1 MRTCSPLGRKGKIN
15 CEQKF
20 HINSTRHSEKVFV
33 IFLPRLHLPISSIS
47 ISWDYMGQVLNP
59 TLPPQC
65 SSYLTTPLCHIYGIN
80 QAKEIYLQLFKN
92 NLRIIT
98 YQKEEPPS
106 LPLGFQCLCSVRT
119 LITSLRA
126 FTASAVSGSLLS
138 ATDC

>member
-1 MRTCSPLGRKGKIN
+1 MEGRGRLIVNKSSTQIVRVTRKKCSSSFSLG
-15 CEQKF
+15 
-20 HINSTRHSEKVFV
+20 
-33 IFLPRLHLPISSIS
+33 LHLPISSIS

-119 LITSLRA
+119 LFTSLRA

-138 ATDC
+138 ATD